1 MPTYAG
7 YMMTRQH
14 QIEFLRL
21 RHPEIQ
27 VTEEHVPSAKPIY
40 DIIHKRKL
48 LDIISTHPVVLP
60 GLPDVIWDKEKL
72 EMNPNHMAL
81 MFVRRVVNNGPPVW
95 LPPRE
100 IPGVASDRI
109 AKKILEKCGFVI
121 SDWVVI
127 HMPADDVLLSQ
138 YVTDPNHAQL
148 WRRVNTPYG
157 PHSTLLN
164 ADVVIQRRIRV
175 SCLTL
180 ASLCNWND
188 HYGR

>member
-7 YMMTRQH
+7 YMMTVQH

-27 VTEEHVPSAKPIY
+27 VTEDHVPAAGPVY
-40 DIIHKRKL
+40 DIIHKWKL

-60 GLPDVIWDKEKL
+60 GSPDAIWDKENL
-72 EMNPNHMAL
+72 GINPDHMAL

-109 AKKILEKCGFVI
+109 AKKILEKCGLVV

-127 HMPADDVLLSQ
+127 HMPEEDVLRSQ
-138 YVTDPNHAQL
+138 YVFDPNDSQL
-148 WRRVNTPYG
+148 
-157 PHSTLLN
+157 
-164 ADVVIQRRIRV
+164 
-175 SCLTL
+175 
-180 ASLCNWND
+180 
-188 HYGR
+188 